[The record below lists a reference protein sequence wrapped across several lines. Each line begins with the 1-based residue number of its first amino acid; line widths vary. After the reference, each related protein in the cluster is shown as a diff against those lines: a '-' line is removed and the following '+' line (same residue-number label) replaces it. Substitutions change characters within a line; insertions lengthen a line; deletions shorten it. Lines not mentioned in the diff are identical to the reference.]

1 MKVFGHRVRLCPPS
15 LHASQ
20 QYITSWSLCGQPI
33 GDHLIII
40 FGSVPNV
47 HDDLISLHDCGP
59 FALLSLAAKPPPHHA
74 LAVYN
79 LMSCNL
85 ICAARFQEL
94 RSHKYLQSSLQ
105 TATETWFSAYP
116 CTRGSLLFHVCL
128 ASILMELYNHC
139 CPLTLSVYCRI

>member
-1 MKVFGHRVRLCPPS
+1 MTVFVHRVRLCPPS

-59 FALLSLAAKPPPHHA
+59 FALLSLEAKPPLTPRAHR
-74 LAVYN
+74 LQLN
-79 LMSCNL
+79 
-85 ICAARFQEL
+85 E
-94 RSHKYLQSSLQ
+94 LQSHLCS
-105 TATETWFSAYP
+105 
-116 CTRGSLLFHVCL
+116 
-128 ASILMELYNHC
+128 
-139 CPLTLSVYCRI
+139 